1 MNSSI
6 STDVLGVVA
15 LCFTIIMAKRHALDS
30 NNTYRRYIVVAVL
43 TISILLFEIATLYF
57 KLYINNDYIIPNKI
71 CNILGFSLSPVI
83 PFYLFKINYNK
94 GLGRTIN
101 KILILPLLVNT
112 VICIISYRVNLVF
125 SIDAQNVYSR
135 GPLFLLPL
143 IASIIY
149 FVLLIIA
156 IFKNRG
162 DFEIEDRK
170 AFAWIVLVPIVA
182 VILQIMFEN
191 LIIIWVS
198 VALSLMLYYVFLR
211 ETQFTY
217 DQQTGV
223 KNRKAFE
230 KEMERLTLSNKDIAI
245 CVFDI
250 NNLKKTNDLYGHK
263 AGDVFIAEGAKIIK
277 NSFQNFGKV
286 FRIGGDEFCVIC
298 EDANKNDVVNAM
310 EKLDKTIMKVNK
322 KRTNKLVLAH
332 GFAIYNKRVN
342 DNIYSIFTEADK
354 LMYENKAKLKTF
366 FGNYSYLN

>member
-6 STDVLGVVA
+6 STDVLGVVV

-30 NNTYRRYIVVAVL
+30 NNNYRRYIVIAVL
-43 TISILLFEIATLYF
+43 TIMILLCEIATLYF
-57 KLYINNDYIIPNKI
+57 KIYNNVDMIIPNKI

-83 PFYLFKINYNK
+83 PLYLFRINYKK
-94 GLGRTIN
+94 GLGRIFN
-101 KILILPLLVNT
+101 KILIVPLLVNT
-112 VICIISYRVNLVF
+112 VLCFISYKFNLVF
-125 SIDAQNVYSR
+125 YVDSLNVYTR

-143 IASIIY
+143 IVSGIY
-149 FVLLIIA
+149 FIMLIFA

-162 DFEIEDRK
+162 EYEIEDRK
-170 AFAWIVLVPIVA
+170 AFSWIVLVPIVA
-182 VILQIMFEN
+182 VILQIMFEE
-191 LIIIWVS
+191 LVIIWVS
-198 VALSLMLYYVFLR
+198 VAMSLMLYYVFLR

-217 DQQTGV
+217 DLQTGV
-223 KNRKAFE
+223 KNRKAFD
-230 KEMERLTLSNKDIAI
+230 KEMERLALSNKEIGI

-263 AGDVFIAEGAKIIK
+263 AGDVFIAEGAKVIK
-277 NSFQNFGKV
+277 NSFQNLGKV

-298 EDANKNDVVNAM
+298 EDVDKIEVETAM
-310 EKLDKTIMKVNK
+310 AKLDRTIMKINK

-332 GFAIYNKRVN
+332 GFAIYNRKN
-342 DNIYSIFTEADK
+342 NNNIYSVFTEADR